1 MDFIL
6 RDGYIYLVKNEVSPN
21 NKVEGNIITDFV
33 KNPEDKTFS
42 FSVNE
47 SNYKPV
53 LGNKIVIEPE
63 ELKKPYLDLKIKVS
77 GSDGVQIYKTDR
89 LPITLALVVGQKLED
104 SYTKTINAIF
114 SRLLQLEQ
122 RVKDLEEVGD
132 LI

>member
-6 RDGYIYLVKNEVSPN
+6 RNGYIYLVKNEVSPN
-21 NKVEGNIITDFV
+21 NKVEGNIITSFV

-47 SNYKPV
+47 GNYKPA
-53 LGNKIVIEPE
+53 LGNKVIIETE
-63 ELKKPYLDLKIKVS
+63 ELNKPYLDLKIKVS
-77 GSDGVQIYKTDR
+77 GPEGSQVYKTDR
-89 LPITLALVVGQKLED
+89 LPITLALVLGEKLED

-114 SRLLQLEQ
+114 ARLLKLEQ